1 MSGQST
7 MLEPRATRLNTWR
20 SPFGQLRREMRDWMS
35 NLLTDGDETWF
46 GAAVPS
52 LDLSETADAVQ
63 VRMDVPGVKAADL
76 DIQINGNLLTISG
89 KREEEKE
96 EKDRTFHRIERSSGS
111 FSRTV
116 TLPCAVDEG
125 KVDAKY
131 KDGILTVA
139 LPKTQEAKAHKI
151 AVKS

>member
-1 MSGQST
+1 MSNQST
-7 MLEPRATRLNTWR
+7 LPAPRTNGLSAWR
-20 SPFGQLRREMRDWMS
+20 SPLGQLRREMRDWMS
-35 NLLTDGDETWF
+35 GFFPENEEAWF

-52 LDLSETADAVQ
+52 LDLSETPDAVQ

-76 DIQINGNLLTISG
+76 EIQINGNLLTISG

-116 TLPCAVDEG
+116 TLPCSVDES
-125 KVDAKY
+125 KVDAQY
-131 KDGILTVA
+131 KDGTLTVA
-139 LPKTQEAKAHKI
+139 LPKTPEAKARKI
-151 AVKS
+151 QVKS